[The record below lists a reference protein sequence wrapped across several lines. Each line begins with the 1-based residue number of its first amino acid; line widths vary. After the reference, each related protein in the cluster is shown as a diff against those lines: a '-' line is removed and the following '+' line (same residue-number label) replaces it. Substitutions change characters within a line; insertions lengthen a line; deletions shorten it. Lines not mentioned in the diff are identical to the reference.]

1 MKKLLAL
8 VLALTMIFTLAACG
22 GTEKTTSGAEKTT
35 SGVEKSDE
43 SNKLQANY
51 ESMTDEELIKET
63 IKDRANPTDEEIAAL
78 VGTGAY
84 ATVGENNIF
93 EENITNEAIDTLTQE
108 MVKPAMPINYAKKL
122 LDSEDVLVRA
132 FIYNSFADYT
142 PLDDEELENLLID
155 KATAETDKVAV
166 ACALNGLKNALSERS
181 EFADFAAECAK
192 HEDASIRYW
201 SAMVLGFYRLD
212 DDEKYVDAMISLMQD
227 SDVEV
232 AKYACKKAGSLN
244 SEKVVATIETILA
257 DETLVDLHGPATE
270 ALQELWM
277 GYPFYKGTSEAA
289 YRAHL
294 AYLNTDST
302 NAKVPSWLAISSI
315 TNPGGEFE
323 NWKAASTYFKAEELV
338 AALSKIVCDA
348 DVDKLAKTT
357 AIQKIGAFGTKEE
370 LEALKAA
377 VTGDD
382 TLVSK
387 IDSEISKK

>member
-8 VLALTMIFTLAACG
+8 LLALTMVFTLAACG
-22 GTEKTTSGAEKTT
+22 GGEKAGGGENTGGNDKFQEKYASMSAE
-35 SGVEKSDE
+35 D
-43 SNKLQANY
+43 
-51 ESMTDEELIKET
+51 LIKET

-78 VGTGAY
+78 IGTGVY
-84 ATVGENNIF
+84 ATVGEKNVF
-93 EENITNEAIDTLTQE
+93 EDNITNEAIDTLTQE

-142 PLDDEELENLLID
+142 PLDDEELENLLIE

-181 EFADFAAECAK
+181 EFADFAVECAK

-201 SAMVLGFYRLD
+201 TAMVLGFYRLD
-212 DDEKYVDAMISLMQD
+212 DDEKYVDAMITLMQD
-227 SDVEV
+227 SDTEV
-232 AKYACKKAGSLN
+232 AKYACKEAGSLG
-244 SEKVVATIETILA
+244 SEKVVATIQTILA

-270 ALQELWM
+270 ALQDLWM
-277 GYPFYKGTSEAA
+277 GYPFYEGKSEAA

-294 AYLNTDST
+294 AYLTTETT
-302 NAKVPSWLAISSI
+302 NPKVPAWTAISSI

-323 NWKAASTYFKAEELV
+323 EWKAASTYFKAEELV
-338 AALSKIVCDA
+338 AALSKVVCDA
-348 DVDKLAKTT
+348 DADKLAKTT
-357 AIQKIGAFGTKEE
+357 AIQKIGAFGTKAE
-370 LEALKAA
+370 LEALKAS
-377 VTGDD
+377 VTDES
-382 TLVSK
+382 LVSK